1 LTPEEFVSQY
11 RQHLPAITRFLAR
24 RVEPEHVEDL
34 CSDLFLKAWQKRE
47 QAPVGF
53 ELAWLYSI
61 GGNLI
66 SNHRRKQNTTAKL
79 IAALS
84 IPTFAPSAESLAIA
98 DIALGAAWAKLK
110 PAEQTLLSLVALEG
124 LPVSQAARAL
134 GISPNAASVRLNRAR
149 ARLAKLLE
157 VNE

>member
-1 LTPEEFVSQY
+1 M
-11 RQHLPAITRFLAR
+11 
-24 RVEPEHVEDL
+24 
-34 CSDLFLKAWQKRE
+34 KAWQKRE

-61 GGNLI
+61 GGHLI

-79 IAALS
+79 IAALA

-98 DIALGAAWAKLK
+98 DIALGDAWAKLK

-134 GISPNAASVRLNRAR
+134 GISPNAASVRLNRVR